1 MVLKFLL
8 VVVVVVIVIIVV
20 FVVVIVVVIVVVF
33 GCAAGAAL
41 SSILVVIIVVAINV
55 VVVDLFVWT
64 MWPFCCHF
72 YRRHRCYRRQRQSSL
87 TSLFFAYVSSSLVC
101 HYCTLGRYQMI
112 SMVLVSYGLKMLMLY
127 ALRYSL

>member
-20 FVVVIVVVIVVVF
+20 FVVVIVVVIVVF

-64 MWPFCCHF
+64 MWPFCC
-72 YRRHRCYRRQRQSSL
+72 HRCYRRQRQSSL

-127 ALRYSL
+127 ALRYSI